1 MRVARAVLLVA
12 VALGVYGMHTLGH
25 HSGHHG
31 GHQAGGHH
39 AHEPG
44 FAQGQELPDLDP
56 AAVCLAVLT
65 SFLIVATAAAWIVRR
80 RGSATPGRAPSAR
93 RVARPPPD
101 PVSVRLARLSVLRI

>member
-25 HSGHHG
+25 HSGH
-31 GHQAGGHH
+31 QAGGHH
-39 AHEPG
+39 LHEPG

-65 SFLIVATAAAWIVRR
+65 SFLIVATAAWIVRR